1 LGSSRVN
8 PPDPFLVHQGD
19 LPELADEQW
28 TAHAEIGMTDGQLTD
43 GALSRETRRDLIQ
56 SRAIAPA
63 GPGRAAITSTCLHLH
78 AKAEQRPHP

>member
-8 PPDPFLVHQGD
+8 PADPFLVHQGD

-28 TAHAEIGMTDGQLTD
+28 TAHAGIGTTDGRLTD
-43 GALSRETRRDLIQ
+43 GALSRETHRDLIQ
-56 SRAIAPA
+56 SRAVAPA
-63 GPGRAAITSTCLHLH
+63 EQGRAAITSTCLHLH